1 MPLSSMF
8 MWSHWDCVCGVAH
21 SLSGELNNA
30 QAESGTEP
38 NPARL
43 NANTKISNRFI
54 AIYSTRISL
63 PRNITFVSC
72 YLLRHDLRH
81 ILR

>member
-8 MWSHWDCVCGVAH
+8 MWSHCDCVCGVAH
-21 SLSGELNNA
+21 SVSGELNSA

-54 AIYSTRISL
+54 AIYSTRINP
-63 PRNITFVSC
+63 PRQPRFFFC
-72 YLLRHDLRH
+72 CLFRHGTPH
-81 ILR
+81 MFI